1 MVCLP
6 HQHTDRNASRS
17 NREIGVV
24 HAAGGGFAHPHR
36 ETGRSHTQDDMAGH
50 ARTGQG
56 QAGPDRAGFDRT
68 LQDRVDQGRTGENS
82 QTDIPTIHTYID
94 TYIQTD
100 RQTGDLTASTYINVS
115 HKAR

>member
-1 MVCLP
+1 
-6 HQHTDRNASRS
+6 
-17 NREIGVV
+17 
-24 HAAGGGFAHPHR
+24 
-36 ETGRSHTQDDMAGH
+36 MAGH

-100 RQTGDLTASTYINVS
+100 RQTGDLTASTYTWQTGNTYLTAGGQS
-115 HKAR
+115 TR